1 MSVDGTIF
9 RKRLS
14 FTRAPDWV
22 QCELCQRAG
31 EHLPARFVVAV
42 DDESDRPPPVES
54 KTLRLLCIDCSALVE
69 ARSTLP
75 SGSAGQ
81 ISSRPSNQFW
91 GGRCQEDRRGGFK
104 GGGKGPAE
112 TRRPLCISPF
122 CIHRWQI
129 GSIRTLRQAL
139 EVGGSRRAAG

>member
-1 MSVDGTIF
+1 MWHAVCSLHRWESNARVERLRVSGAMCRPAGESTLTPSGARAEMRVDGTIF

-69 ARSTLP
+69 GAIDATE
-75 SGSAGQ
+75 
-81 ISSRPSNQFW
+81 W
-91 GGRCQEDRRGGFK
+91 KRRTNFVTAK
-104 GGGKGPAE
+104 
-112 TRRPLCISPF
+112 
-122 CIHRWQI
+122 
-129 GSIRTLRQAL
+129 
-139 EVGGSRRAAG
+139 

>member
-1 MSVDGTIF
+1 MCRPTGESTLTPSGARAEMRVDGTIF

-69 ARSTLP
+69 GAIDATE
-75 SGSAGQ
+75 
-81 ISSRPSNQFW
+81 W
-91 GGRCQEDRRGGFK
+91 KRRTNFVTAK
-104 GGGKGPAE
+104 
-112 TRRPLCISPF
+112 
-122 CIHRWQI
+122 
-129 GSIRTLRQAL
+129 
-139 EVGGSRRAAG
+139 